1 MPEQSK
7 LEALRDQ
14 DEFAPKGYGAWQIG
28 SHFNSPPYIVKGVLD
43 EGETTTIFGASQT
56 LKSFVALDMLLHVA
70 AGMEWRGFKV
80 KKTAV
85 LVVLGEGA
93 GSYPKRIYAW
103 LKSHSLFG
111 MPKDVAPWLWV
122 NPEPV
127 DLHNA
132 PEMIADLINEASEA
146 IGEPVK
152 LVLIDTLSTNLG
164 EGADENSTGHMATII
179 ARSQQAV
186 RKATDGKGS
195 LVFVHHSGHGA
206 GDRERGSSTLAGNL
220 DNRILVYRD
229 GDNGL
234 GENITIQ
241 CRKRKDGELFDPF
254 CLTYRVVNIGKD
266 EDGDPITSL
275 VLAKSDAE
283 PIAVT
288 GKPKAKRKKTM
299 QNLFDEALG
308 IARQLNGGSVD
319 QESVRTQFYILHDGD
334 SDAKRKAFSRGWK
347 GWSESAV
354 KAANQAAE
362 DGRRGR

>member
-7 LEALRDQ
+7 IEALRDQ
-14 DEFAPKGYGAWQIG
+14 DEFSPKGYGAWEIG
-28 SHFNSPPYIVKGVLD
+28 GHFTSSPYIVKGVLD

-70 AGMEWRGFKV
+70 AGLEWRGFKV

-103 LKSHSLFG
+103 MKEHGLFG
-111 MPKDVAPWLWV
+111 LPKDVAPWLWV

-132 PEMIADLINEASEA
+132 PDTITDLINEASEA
-146 IGEPVK
+146 IGQPVK

-179 ARSQQAV
+179 ARAQQAV
-186 RKATDGKGS
+186 RKATDGNGS
-195 LVFVHHSGHGA
+195 LVFVHHSGHSA

-220 DNRILVYRD
+220 DNRILVSRD

-234 GENITIQ
+234 GENVTIQ
-241 CRKRKDGELFDPF
+241 CRKRKDGELFNPF
-254 CLTYRVVNIGKD
+254 CLTYRVVSIGKD
-266 EDGDPITSL
+266 ADGEPVTSL
-275 VLAKSDAE
+275 VLKKSDAE
-283 PIAVT
+283 PVTAT
-288 GKPKAKRKKTM
+288 GKPKAKRNTSM
-299 QNLFDEALG
+299 REMFNEALG
-308 IARQLNGGSVD
+308 IARQMNGGSVE
-319 QESVRTQFYILHDGD
+319 QESVRTQFYILREGD
-334 SDAKRKAFSRGWK
+334 AEAKRKAFSREWK
-347 GWSESAV
+347 RWSESAV

-362 DGRRGR
+362 DGRSGR